1 MANLRNFL
9 KTKTEGISRH
19 KLWFGFA
26 ISVCLLAIVV
36 VTYVRI
42 FVDEPLRR
50 TVEHNVNQRLKGYT
64 ARIGALHFRPLSLS
78 IDLEDST
85 IFQDAHPDPPVA
97 HLPLLHAGV
106 HWRALLRGRLVADFL
121 IDRPKLNINLRQAKK
136 EVEDKTP
143 VTDRGWQDA
152 LEQIYPLKVNV
163 FEVQNADLTY
173 VDEGPFKPL
182 HLSNVNF
189 RAYDIR
195 NVRLKKVGYP
205 SEIHLDGVVF
215 DSGKLVMD
223 GHADFLAKPYPGI
236 KSDFSLQRVELD
248 YFKPIIQRYH
258 FAVREGILSSDGMF
272 EYAPDAKVAYL
283 KHVTVEKVQIEY
295 VHQAQTATDEQA
307 IRQQVTQTA
316 KELHNSDEVLVRI
329 DQINLKNSQLAYIN
343 RATDPAY
350 RVYVSDVNLRMDN
363 LSNQNADGTAT
374 GKLRGKFMGSGPS
387 MINLAWRP
395 NAKSSDFNLSIQVD
409 DTDMTRMND
418 LLRAYG
424 NFDVAQGRF
433 ALYSEVSIRNG
444 EINGYVK
451 PFFKDVTVY
460 DSTKDA
466 DKPFLQKVREGLIG
480 ALAWVLS
487 NKPRNELAT
496 TISLTGKL
504 DSPQYSNWEA
514 FGGMLKNAF
523 IAALRREFEGK
534 STLPPKNQPDK
545 QVPQKSSPAPLAS

>member
-1 MANLRNFL
+1 VANLTNL
-9 KTKTEGISRH
+9 VKTKTRQITRRQV
-19 KLWFGFA
+19 WFGLA
-26 ISVCLLAIVV
+26 AGLCVLAIVV
-36 VTYVRI
+36 VTYVRF
-42 FVDEPLRR
+42 FVDGPLRR

-64 ARIGALHFRPLSLS
+64 ARIGVLHFHPFTLSV
-78 IDLEDST
+78 DLKDAT

-106 HWRALLRGRLVADFL
+106 HWRALLRGRLVADFF
-121 IDRPKLNINLRQAKK
+121 IDAPKLNINLRQAQK

-143 VTDRGWQDA
+143 VTERGWQDA
-152 LEQIYPLKVNV
+152 LEEIYPLKVNV
-163 FEVQNADLTY
+163 LEVRNADITY

-182 HLSNVNF
+182 HLSKVNF
-189 RAYDIR
+189 EARDIR
-195 NVRLKKVGYP
+195 NAQAKKTTYP
-205 SEIHLDGVVF
+205 SDIHLDGVVF

-272 EYAPDAKVAYL
+272 EYAPDVKVAYL
-283 KHVTVEKVQIEY
+283 KHVTIEEVQIEY
-295 VHQAQTATDEQA
+295 VHQVQTATDEQA
-307 IRQQVTQTA
+307 IRQQVTQKA
-316 KELHNSDEVLVRI
+316 KELHNSAEVLVRI
-329 DQINLKNSQLAYIN
+329 DQVDLKNSQLAYIN

-350 RVYVSDVNLRMDN
+350 RVYFSDVNLRMDN

-387 MINLAWRP
+387 VINLAWRP
-395 NAKSSDFNLSIQVD
+395 NTKSSDFNLSIQVD

-444 EINGYVK
+444 EIDGYVK
-451 PFFKDVTVY
+451 PFFKGVTVY
-460 DSTKDA
+460 DSAKDA
-466 DKPFLQKVREGLIG
+466 DKTFLQKIREGLIG
-480 ALAWVLS
+480 ALAWVFS
-487 NKPRNELAT
+487 NKPRNEVAT

-504 DSPQYSNWEA
+504 DSPQYSNWDA